1 MTELGKQTW
10 PEAEQLLGPE
20 TVVILPVGS
29 TEAHGPHLPLDTD
42 VTIAR
47 AQALRAAE
55 RLGQEGVGAVVLPP
69 LCYGLTNYAEGFA
82 GTISIRPGTLWNLV
96 EDVVVSL
103 REQGIRRVVLSN
115 GHLEPAHVKILRDLC
130 LDHPEV
136 GSGSLHLLFPD
147 NTRRRWAGTLGEEF
161 QSGDCHAGR
170 YESSIV
176 LAADGGSVREDA
188 LRGLAPKEVGLVEKM
203 LGGAAD
209 FQAVGADEAWCGDPA
224 AATAEEGEALIEQLG
239 QIVAATALEEWPEL
253 AR

>member
-176 LAADGGSVREDA
+176 LAADPDSVREEQRQGLQPVEIGLIDKMRPGCSA
-188 LRGLAPKEVGLVEKM
+188 SRRRAPTGPTAGTPLQPAPRRGRTWSSGCP
-203 LGGAAD
+203 
-209 FQAVGADEAWCGDPA
+209 P
-224 AATAEEGEALIEQLG
+224 
-239 QIVAATALEEWPEL
+239 
-253 AR
+253 

>member
-1 MTELGKQTW
+1 MC
-10 PEAEQLLGPE
+10 
-20 TVVILPVGS
+20 IRDS
-29 TEAHGPHLPLDTD
+29 PLDTD

-176 LAADGGSVREDA
+176 LAADPDSVREEQ
-188 LRGLAPKEVGLVEKM
+188 RQGLQPVEIGLIDKM
-203 LGGAAD
+203 RAGVLS
-209 FQAVGADEAWCGDPA
+209 FQEAGADRAYCGDPA
-224 AATAEEGEALIEQLG
+224 AASSEEGQDLVERLSTM
-239 QIVAATALEEWPEL
+239 IVESVRETWPEL
-253 AR
+253 FQ